1 MCILPDDQMSS
12 TSSLS
17 SNNMW
22 SPLLSTDSDL
32 VFGPTLEDLGHD
44 LSLRSGPSPRKDAH
58 FVWARGIPE

>member
-1 MCILPDDQMSS
+1 MCILSDDERSS

-22 SPLLSTDSDL
+22 NPLLSTVSDF

-44 LSLRSGPSPRKDAH
+44 LSLRSGPSLRRNAQ
-58 FVWARGIPE
+58 